1 MHPAVRIANVL
12 VLAMFLAAGNWAILT
27 GVALLLAMVRSRAVG
42 RLWSWQPL
50 WRTRWLFLAILL
62 AHLWMYAP
70 SSAPQGSWRP
80 ALDAALRNCLGL
92 ALLALAV
99 DTLRQASSR
108 EELLAGLL
116 WWLRPLRRAGVPGER
131 LAARLWLTLECLPEE
146 QQRLSRLLA
155 GRRVPAPRPRAGPP
169 AAAGAR
175 LLEEAM
181 GVLMQR
187 CAPSSQELPRRLRL
201 PPDPGRPRPWEW
213 LGVLSLFALLAAL
226 GHWA

>member
-12 VLAMFLAAGNWAILT
+12 VLAVFLAAGNWAILT
-27 GVALLLAMVRSRAVG
+27 GVALLLAIARSRAVG
-42 RLWSWQPL
+42 RVWSWRPL

-70 SSAPQGSWRP
+70 SSAPRESWLP

-92 ALLALAV
+92 ALLVLAV
-99 DTLRQASSR
+99 DALRQASSR
-108 EELLAGLL
+108 GELLAGLL

-146 QQRLSRLLA
+146 QQRLSRLLT
-155 GRRVPAPRPRAGPP
+155 GRPRAGPQ

-175 LLEEAM
+175 LLQEALGI
-181 GVLMQR
+181 GVPMRR
-187 CAPSSQELPRRLRL
+187 CVPSSQEPPRRLRL
-201 PPDPGRPRPWEW
+201 PPDPGRPRPREW
-213 LGVLSLFALLAAL
+213 LGVLSLFVLLAAL
-226 GHWA
+226 GRWA